1 MKLKSNLERN
11 LETAEIV
18 VFLCLMAF
26 MAFKA
31 YSAAEYISQ
40 EVLMESSFVF
50 LK

>member
-18 VFLCLMAF
+18 VFLCL